1 MKPVFKICLFVLS
14 INLLGGYSLTLL
26 AQDDAT
32 FTTTS
37 LTPQAALKAAQTA
50 LLYCREQGYQTA
62 VAVVDRSGTVQVIL
76 RDRHAGIHTPDTAK
90 GKAWTAVSFRTNT
103 SDLSTLTQQPGAG
116 IRGIRDLPNV
126 VVLGGGMIIE
136 AAGSIVAGIGV
147 SGAPGG
153 DLDDACAQ
161 AGIDAIDEEIQ
172 F

>member
-1 MKPVFKICLFVLS
+1 MKPIFKNFLLICLYSLGLS
-14 INLLGGYSLTLL
+14 GGYAL
-26 AQDDAT
+26 AQEDAT

-37 LTPQAALKAAQTA
+37 LTPESALKAAQAA
-50 LLYCREQGYQTA
+50 LSHCREQGYQTA
-62 VAVVDRSGTVQVIL
+62 VAVVDRAGTVQVIL
-76 RDRHAGIHTPDTAK
+76 RDRHAGTHTPDTAK

-103 SDLSTLTQQPGAG
+103 SDLTELAQPGAG
-116 IRGIRDLPNV
+116 ISGIRDLPNV

-153 DLDDACAQ
+153 ELDDACAQ
-161 AGIDAIDEEIQ
+161 AGIDAIEEEIQ

>member
-1 MKPVFKICLFVLS
+1 MK
-14 INLLGGYSLTLL
+14 LLVTIGFLIISLTLSSGS
-26 AQDDAT
+26 AWSQDDAT
-32 FTTTS
+32 FTTSS
-37 LTPQAALKAAQTA
+37 LTPETALKAAQTA
-50 LLYCREQGYQTA
+50 LSFCRENGYQTA

-103 SDLSTLTQQPGAG
+103 SELSGLAQPGAG
-116 IRGIRDLPNV
+116 ISGIRDLPKV

-161 AGIDAIDEEIQ
+161 AGIDAIEEEIQ